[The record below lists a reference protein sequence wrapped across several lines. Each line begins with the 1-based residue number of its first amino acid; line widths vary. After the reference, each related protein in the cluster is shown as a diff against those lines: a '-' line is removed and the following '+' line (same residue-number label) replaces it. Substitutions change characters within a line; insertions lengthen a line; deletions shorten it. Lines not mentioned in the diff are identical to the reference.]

1 MEEEVRLPVMLKA
14 HSLFTEIASTTGEEN
29 FNTLF
34 EKSGVKIE
42 RIDSHGQAS
51 PEGFWY
57 DQPQDEWV
65 LLVKGDAVLEIADQP
80 PLTLK
85 AGDHVLIPAHIRHRV
100 ANTSADALWVAVHV
114 SPPSA

>member
-1 MEEEVRLPVMLKA
+1 MIEAQSIFSGIKLSDTEEI
-14 HSLFTEIASTTGEEN
+14 FT
-29 FNTLF
+29 TLF
-34 EKSGVKIE
+34 EKAGVKIE

-80 PLTLK
+80 SLTLK
-85 AGDHVLIPAHIRHRV
+85 AGDHVLIPAHVRHRV
-100 ANTSADALWVAVHV
+100 ASTSADALWLAVHV
-114 SPPSA
+114 NLPSV

>member
-1 MEEEVRLPVMLKA
+1 MEEKVRLQAMLKS
-14 HSLFTEIASTTGEEN
+14 HSLFTEIASITGEET
-29 FNTLF
+29 FTTLF
-34 EKSGVKIE
+34 EKAGIKIE

-65 LLVKGDAVLEIADQP
+65 LLVKGAAVLEIADQP

-85 AGDHVLIPAHIRHRV
+85 VGDHVLIPAQIRHRV
-100 ANTSADALWVAVHV
+100 ASTSADALWLAVHV
-114 SPPSA
+114 SPSSA

>member
-1 MEEEVRLPVMLKA
+1 MLETQSIFSEIKP
-14 HSLFTEIASTTGEEN
+14 SDTQEIFT
-29 FNTLF
+29 TLF
-34 EKSGVKIE
+34 EKAGVKIE

-65 LLVKGDAVLEIADQP
+65 LLVKGAAILEIADQP

-85 AGDHVLIPAHIRHRV
+85 AGDHVLIPSHVRHRV
-100 ANTSADALWVAVHV
+100 ASTSADALWLAVH
-114 SPPSA
+114 SQPS

>member
-1 MEEEVRLPVMLKA
+1 MLEVQ
-14 HSLFTEIASTTGEEN
+14 SLFADLASTSTEEI
-29 FNTLF
+29 FSTLF
-34 EKSGVKIE
+34 EKAGVKIE

-65 LLVKGDAVLEIADQP
+65 LLVKGAAVLEIADQT

-85 AGDHVLIPAHIRHRV
+85 AGDHVLIPAHLRHRV
-100 ANTSADALWVAVHV
+100 ASTSADALWLAVHV
-114 SPPSA
+114 GE

>member
-1 MEEEVRLPVMLKA
+1 MLEA
-14 HSLFTEIASTTGEEN
+14 QSLFSDLGCSGTEETFT
-29 FNTLF
+29 TLF
-34 EKSGVKIE
+34 EKAGVKIE

-65 LLVKGDAVLEIADQP
+65 LLVKGDADLEIADQP

-85 AGDHVLIPAHIRHRV
+85 AGDHVLILGHVRHRV
-100 ANTSADALWVAVHV
+100 ASTSADALWLAVHV

>member
-1 MEEEVRLPVMLKA
+1 MLEA
-14 HSLFTEIASTTGEEN
+14 QSLFADHASTSTEET
-29 FNTLF
+29 FTTLF
-34 EKSGVKIE
+34 EKTGVKIE

-65 LLVKGDAVLEIADQP
+65 LLVKGTAVLEIADQP

-85 AGDHVLIPAHIRHRV
+85 AGDHVLILGHVRHRV
-100 ANTSADALWVAVHV
+100 ASTSADALWLAVHV
-114 SPPSA
+114 SPPSV

>member
-1 MEEEVRLPVMLKA
+1 MLKA
-14 HSLFTEIASTTGEEN
+14 LSLFPEIASTSGEEI
-29 FNTLF
+29 FTTLF
-34 EKSGVKIE
+34 EKAGVKIE

-51 PEGFWY
+51 PGGFWY

-65 LLVKGDAVLEIADQP
+65 FLVKGDAVLAIADQP
-80 PLTLK
+80 PLILK

-100 ANTSADALWVAVHV
+100 ASTSADALWLAVYV

>member
-1 MEEEVRLPVMLKA
+1 MLEAQSLFADLASTSTEEVFTTLLEKA
-14 HSLFTEIASTTGEEN
+14 
-29 FNTLF
+29 
-34 EKSGVKIE
+34 GVKVE

-65 LLVKGDAVLEIADQP
+65 LLVKGAAVLEIADQP

-85 AGDHVLIPAHIRHRV
+85 AGDHLLIPAHIRHRV
-100 ANTSADALWVAVHV
+100 ASTSADALWLAVHV
-114 SPPSA
+114 GGE